1 MFEDRE
7 VEFNLGEG
15 SDIDLIEGVEIAIEK
30 MVIGEESRY
39 EKFFQFFDDYQDRS
53 ITSIFSQIQN

>member
-39 EKFFQFFDDYQDRS
+39 VNFFQFFDDHQDRS

>member
-39 EKFFQFFDDYQDRS
+39 VKFFQFFDDHQDRS